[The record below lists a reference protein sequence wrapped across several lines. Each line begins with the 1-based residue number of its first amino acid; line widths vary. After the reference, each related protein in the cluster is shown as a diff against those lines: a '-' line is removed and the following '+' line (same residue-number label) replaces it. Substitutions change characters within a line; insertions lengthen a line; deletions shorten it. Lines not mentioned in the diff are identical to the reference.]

1 MPDPILF
8 AVADGV
14 ATITLNRPDKLNA
27 FNDPMRAALRTALDE
42 AAENAAVRTLIVT
55 GAGRGFCSGQDLGD
69 RAVREGDAPRDLG
82 QSLRENYNPLVR
94 RLRGMAKPVVMAVNG
109 VAAGAG
115 ANFALS
121 GDIVVAARSARFVQV
136 FARIGVIPDCG
147 GTYHLPRLVGHARAM
162 GLALLAEPLPA
173 ETAAEWGLIWKC
185 VEDDALMDEAGA
197 IARRLAD
204 GPPMAL
210 AAIKRAIQSGAANGL
225 ESQLELEAESNRAL
239 GFSEDYHEAVHAF
252 LEKRRP
258 VFRGR

>member
-27 FNDPMRAALRTALDE
+27 FNDPMRAALRVALDE
-42 AAENAAVRTLIVT
+42 AADSAAVRALIVT

-69 RAVREGDAPRDLG
+69 RAVGEGAPPRDLG
-82 QSLRENYNPLVR
+82 RSLRENYNPLVR

-147 GTYHLPRLVGHARAM
+147 GTFHLPRLVGSARAM

-185 VEDDALMDEAGA
+185 VADESLMDEAGA

-204 GPPMAL
+204 GPPRAL
-210 AAIKRAIQSGAANGL
+210 AAIKRAIQAGTANGL
-225 ESQLELEAESNRAL
+225 DAQLELEAEANRDL
-239 GFSEDYHEAVHAF
+239 GFSEDYREAVHAF
-252 LEKRRP
+252 LAKRAP